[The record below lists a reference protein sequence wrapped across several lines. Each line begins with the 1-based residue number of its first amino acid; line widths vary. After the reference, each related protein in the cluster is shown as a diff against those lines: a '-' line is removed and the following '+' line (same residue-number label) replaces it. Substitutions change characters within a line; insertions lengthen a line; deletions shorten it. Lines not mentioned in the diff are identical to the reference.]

1 MPQLRNGRTTV
12 MQHWSREYGQAAYFV
27 DLEADQVSYDG
38 INVVKKGELVTY
50 TASSETELMLT
61 QFSLCDS
68 AVKLL
73 YDSLFLSV
81 FNNEI

>member
-1 MPQLRNGRTTV
+1 
-12 MQHWSREYGQAAYFV
+12 MQHWSCEYGQVAYFV
-27 DLEADQVSYDG
+27 ADQVGYDG

-68 AVKLL
+68 DVKLL
-73 YDSLFLSV
+73 YNGTWQKYLS
-81 FNNEI
+81 N

>member
-73 YDSLFLSV
+73 YNGTWQKYLS
-81 FNNEI
+81 N